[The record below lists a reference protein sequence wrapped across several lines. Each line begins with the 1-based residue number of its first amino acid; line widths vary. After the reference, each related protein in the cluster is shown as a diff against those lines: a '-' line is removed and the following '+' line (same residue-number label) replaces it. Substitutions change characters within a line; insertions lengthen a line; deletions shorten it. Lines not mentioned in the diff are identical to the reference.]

1 MNVACR
7 YPRTPP
13 LAADSTPPAHDPL
26 LTTIQ
31 VRGAAGGDATC
42 LDWLVRHL
50 TPWLLAA
57 ARYRLG
63 PRLRAICD
71 PEDVVADVWTV
82 TLPRLGELAARE
94 GRVTPVLLKF
104 MSTTLLHRV
113 NRLLERHVFG
123 KPPMVSPGAF
133 ATDASGAGLDQIQD
147 LATAVISRAVR
158 SERRTAV
165 LAAIEAL
172 SDDDREIL
180 ILRGIEQQPL
190 AAVAAELELEPGT
203 VAVRFHRALKR
214 LRAALPDPVVEELL
228 AEAGE

>member
-1 MNVACR
+1 MCPAAILRVPVAHE
-7 YPRTPP
+7 P
-13 LAADSTPPAHDPL
+13 TPPAHDPL

-50 TPWLLAA
+50 TPWLLTA

-63 PRLRAICD
+63 RRLRAICD

-82 TLPRLGELAARE
+82 TLPRLGELAARD

-104 MSTTLLHRV
+104 MSTTLLHKV

-123 KPPMVSPGAF
+123 KPPVVSPGAL
-133 ATDASGAGLDQIQD
+133 ATDASAAGLDQIQD

-165 LAAIEAL
+165 LAAIDAL
-172 SDDDREIL
+172 SDDDREVL

-190 AAVAAELELEPGT
+190 AVVAAELELDPGT

-214 LRAALPDPVVEELL
+214 LRSALPDPIVEELL
-228 AEAGE
+228 AEAAE